1 MNSTPQRQN
10 IGLDRT
16 GGPTLSPDMQRMRL
30 RVLLSVAELPFA
42 DAIVE
47 IRKRVQTEPSEMIRI
62 ALLAAQSWLVRE
74 RMLSITSGNDL
85 GTVKSVLYPQDAPTP
100 KTVSSTKKAVTINIG
115 EAEEE
120 EGEETEAQ
128 EDSNEDF
135 ISEIDDGWRRVYIV
149 SDATVNG
156 VRFFAGSVVEVGPIE
171 AQKLVAAQKGELLM
185 GGVGIRPDPEKS
197 KSKTA
202 PKGKSAAKPKAKDK
216 PKASLS
222 PVSKED
228 AEKIAQA
235 EAELEEKLASLQS
248 LDNGIDETQSA
259 SDTEPE
265 EETNQGKAV
274 VIARSEV
281 TNFDDFEGL
290 QDDNDDDKP
299 S

>member
-10 IGLDRT
+10 IGLDRP
-16 GGPTLSPDMQRMRL
+16 GVPTLSPDMQRMRL
-30 RVLLSVAELPFA
+30 RVLLSVAELPFS
-42 DAIVE
+42 DAIAE

-74 RMLSITSGNDL
+74 RMMSMTSGNDL

-100 KTVSSTKKAVTINIG
+100 KTVGSTKKAVTINID
-115 EAEEE
+115 ETEEE

-128 EDSNEDF
+128 DDNNEDF
-135 ISEIDDGWRRVYIV
+135 IPEIDDGWRRVYIV

-197 KSKTA
+197 KSKTT
-202 PKGKSAAKPKAKDK
+202 PKGKSAPKPKVKDK

-248 LDNGIDETQSA
+248 SDNNLDETQSA

-265 EETNQGKAV
+265 EDTNQGKAV

-290 QDDNDDDKP
+290 EDDNDDDKP